1 MVGNIEVHV
10 MDVYCIHM
18 AQDRVQG
25 RAAVKTVMNRRL
37 PLKLGTF
44 LTSSVTISFS
54 APWS

>member
-25 RAAVKTVMNRRL
+25 RAAVKTVM
-37 PLKLGTF
+37 KLRVPQKAGNF
-44 LTSSVTISFS
+44 LTR
-54 APWS
+54 